1 MLLLGRPANP
11 LVQAVLRPLA
21 AVGALTLTVYT
32 LHLVFLNSPLDT
44 FDALPGYL
52 VQVVVAA
59 LGALAWR
66 RAVGRGPLE
75 SLVRVVARAAGRAAA

>member
-1 MLLLGRPANP
+1 
-11 LVQAVLRPLA
+11 
-21 AVGALTLTVYT
+21 
-32 LHLVFLNSPLDT
+32 VFLNSPLDT